1 MAAFDAFIQQIP
13 YAEQLGRLRLFPVNE
28 LRPASHKSAI
38 PMPDTQRSPATTEA
52 HGKSER
58 PARRGRPV
66 GNHEE
71 KRTELVKAVIEVI
84 AKEGYAG
91 TSMRRVAQHAGC
103 TTGAVTYYFANK
115 EEMVTAAAQS
125 LFDEF
130 DTLLDFSKVGI
141 DVRTIIDQWLNWT
154 KADEPDSWLALFQ
167 LLAHA
172 RHERAFA
179 DVLEQR
185 YFRFREVF
193 ASILAKGQAEG
204 TIRDD
209 IDADLLADQ
218 ISAMGDGW
226 MMSQPIEPERFNPK
240 RKQALLDAVITL
252 ISPPQPKSAKPASK
266 GKRATS
272 R

>member
-1 MAAFDAFIQQIP
+1 MH
-13 YAEQLGRLRLFPVNE
+13 ESQLP
-28 LRPASHKSAI
+28 
-38 PMPDTQRSPATTEA
+38 PATDADDTP
-52 HGKSER
+52 GQ

-71 KRTELVKAVIEVI
+71 KRTELLKAVIEVI

-115 EEMVTAAAQS
+115 EEMVTAAAQG

-130 DTLLDFSKVGI
+130 DTLLDFSKEQV
-141 DVRTIIDQWLNWT
+141 DVRAIIEEWLNWT
-154 KADEPDSWLALFQ
+154 KADEPDSLLALFQ

-179 DVLEQR
+179 DVIQQR
-185 YFRFREVF
+185 YFRFRKVF
-193 ASILAKGQAEG
+193 TAILARGQEEG
-204 TIRDD
+204 IIRDD

-226 MMSQPIEPERFNPK
+226 MLAMPIEPDRFTPE
-240 RKQALLDAVITL
+240 RKQALLDAVIVL
-252 ISPPQPKSAKPASK
+252 ISPPQAKKTKATAKAKRSAT
-266 GKRATS
+266 R
-272 R
+272 